1 MKIPEPDFT
10 FDCITE
16 ITPAWLKLNGFVTVL
31 MDLDG
36 TLLPKKADR
45 ISEKVVKWL
54 HEMEKNRIFLGVI
67 SNSKK
72 ERIKSA
78 VDVMEQY
85 IIPFVAKAHKP
96 SGLGI
101 KYMMEEFGLN
111 PESTIYVGDKKKD
124 IIAAHCAGIKSVK
137 VKTMKKGETT

>member
-16 ITPAWLKLNGFVTVL
+16 ITPAWLKEHGITAVL

-36 TLLPKKADR
+36 TLLPKKA
-45 ISEKVVKWL
+45 EVVPYDVGKWL
-54 HEMEKNRIFLGVI
+54 LLM
-67 SNSKK
+67 KK
-72 ERIKSA
+72 EGIKLGIVSNNSNRRIG
-78 VDVMEQY
+78 DLEFTLD
-85 IIPFVAKAHKP
+85 IPFVAKAHKP

-101 KYMMEEFGLN
+101 KYLMHEMGLK

>member
-10 FDCITE
+10 FDSITE
-16 ITPAWLKLNGFVTVL
+16 ITPTWLKEHGITAVL

-36 TLLPKKADR
+36 TLLPKKEIVVSD
-45 ISEKVVKWL
+45 KVAEWMRKMR
-54 HEMEKNRIFLGVI
+54 HDKIRLGVVT
-67 SNSKK
+67 NST
-72 ERIKSA
+72 EYRIGNLSR
-78 VDVMEQY
+78 VLD
-85 IIPFVAKAHKP
+85 IPFVTKAHKP

-101 KYMMEEFGLN
+101 RYLMKEMGLN

-137 VKTMKKGETT
+137 VKTMKKGEST